1 MNKGYLI
8 GFFMCSAFSFVAQA
22 GIDRTDMAESAIR
35 HERKKGIK
43 RTIQYRPE
51 GNDFVCVNGK
61 NRYTRAYMGVS
72 QILGLK
78 QATDLY
84 LQHIS
89 RMIANISV
97 FVCNLVIKALL
108 LIL

>member
-61 NRYTRAYMGVS
+61 NRYTRALYGG
-72 QILGLK
+72 I
-78 QATDLY
+78 TDFRLET
-84 LQHIS
+84 S
-89 RMIANISV
+89 DRPV
-97 FVCNLVIKALL
+97 FIRQEGAL
-108 LIL
+108 IV